1 MIRARYEMKD
11 LYELYVADAV
21 ADHAPARAKAAVT
34 ARKVAA
40 QAQVNLRTANVT
52 TKRAKELQQE
62 ALSRISVKDA
72 GKVFRR
78 ERVYPPGSKIPVFLV
93 VSNSF
98 ASKWFEF
105 GFGVRG
111 RSFPATYFLA
121 QALRAAKTRGIVY
134 YGRGKRA

>member
-11 LYELYVADAV
+11 LYELHVADAV
-21 ADHAPARAKAAVT
+21 ADYAPARAKAAVT
-34 ARKVAA
+34 ARKIAV

-52 TKRAKELQQE
+52 TKRAQDLQQQ
-62 ALSRISVKDA
+62 ALSRITVKDA
-72 GKVFRR
+72 GRVF
-78 ERVYPPGSKIPVFLV
+78 ERKKTYPPGSKIPVFLV

-121 QALRAAKTRGIVY
+121 KALRAAKTKGIVY
-134 YGRGKRA
+134 YGRGGR